1 MKMCMCNYYTAF
13 ECISYLN
20 NDWHNILI
28 PQVSTD
34 AVAGGVTAAVVVTLL
49 CIGVAVFTI
58 VYLQRRK
65 KCSRK
70 CPGKVEVARYASL

>member
-1 MKMCMCNYYTAF
+1 MCNYYTAI

-34 AVAGGVTAAVVVTLL
+34 AVAGGVIPPVVVVLL
-49 CIGVAVFTI
+49 CIGGAVFVI
-58 VYLQRRK
+58 VYIQRRK
-65 KCSRK
+65 KCSK
-70 CPGKVEVARYASL
+70 KYVKSCHSP